1 MTTPEGLIKKHIK
14 EALAQIQAD
23 GLPLWFY
30 MPVGGR
36 FGKAGI
42 PDFMGHYK
50 LNGTAVPFGIEAKA
64 AGGRTTALQ
73 DKTLF
78 DARVAGGNFAVI
90 KPRPAKTIKEQ
101 VYEFI
106 YNPYP

>member
-1 MTTPEGLIKKHIK
+1 MSTPEGLVKKHIK
-14 EALAQIQAD
+14 EALAEMQAK

-42 PDFMGHYK
+42 PDFCGHYT
-50 LNGTAVPFGIEAKA
+50 LNGVVVPFGIEAKA
-64 AGGRTTALQ
+64 AGGKTTALQ
-73 DKTLF
+73 DKALA
-78 DARVAGGNFAVI
+78 DARAAGGNFGII
-90 KPRPAKTIKEQ
+90 KPHPIKTIKEQ

-106 YNPYP
+106 YT